1 MNFKDLPLK
10 KNTKRKHTP
19 SSNKPFTCKKRRRV
33 KKLPAP
39 RNAHDL
45 MSVKI
50 AMHSDAEFVQ
60 WPYLLAN
67 CSAAIDE
74 YIQQQP
80 EEIRDFLG
88 EKVRLATVH
97 WTCNRCHR
105 DVLLLC
111 LSWRLST
118 C

>member
-1 MNFKDLPLK
+1 MLRKKPLEKSFLDFKK
-10 KNTKRKHTP
+10 W
-19 SSNKPFTCKKRRRV
+19 V
-33 KKLPAP
+33 KSIQTAGYNGA
-39 RNAHDL
+39 RT
-45 MSVKI
+45 V
-50 AMHSDAEFVQ
+50 
-60 WPYLLAN
+60 LAN
-67 CSAAIDE
+67 CSAANDE
-74 YIQQQP
+74 YIEQQP